1 MDSIKKKM
9 QSLAKETSNA
19 EARALRSEEEVRR
32 INETADNFEEM
43 VRQLQKKIQAGEGQ
57 FDVCTEDLFNQ
68 TLKLEDMEKKAGNAE
83 GNVGALAR
91 RMLLLEENV
100 VRSEERLA
108 IAITNLALTSIK
120 ADKNVKNRHDM
131 EQEVYSK
138 GEKMD
143 SLEQQLKDA
152 QYTLTES
159 ERKYETIARKQ
170 ATLETESDRSN
181 ERAETGECKII
192 DLEDEL
198 RVVGQNLQSLEV
210 SEEKAIQREEQYQK
224 QILELRKQLKVAV
237 DRSENAEMDIQRLN
251 VRIDQIEEDLLT
263 EKLKIKNVSDDLN
276 QCFSDMLDI

>member
-19 EARALRSEEEVRR
+19 EARAVRSEEEVKR
-32 INETADNFEEM
+32 INDTADSYEEN
-43 VRQLQKKIQAGEGQ
+43 VKQLQKKIQATEGQ

-68 TLKLEDMEKKAGNAE
+68 TIKLEEMEKKAGNAE
-83 GNVGALAR
+83 GEVGALAR

-108 IAITNLALTSIK
+108 IAITNLAKTSLK
-120 ADKNVKNRHDM
+120 ADKNVRDRHLM

-152 QYTLTES
+152 QYTLGES
-159 ERKYETIARKQ
+159 ERKYETIARKL
-170 ATLETESDRSN
+170 ATLESESERSN
-181 ERAETGECKII
+181 ERAESGECKII

-198 RVVGQNLQSLEV
+198 KVVGQSLQTLEV
-210 SEEKAIQREEQYQK
+210 SEEKAMKREEQYQK
-224 QILELRKQLKVAV
+224 QIFELRKSLKVAV
-237 DRSENAEMDIQRLN
+237 DRSENAEMDIQRMN

-276 QCFSDMLDI
+276 QCFHEMLDV

>member
-1 MDSIKKKM
+1 M
-9 QSLAKETSNA
+9 QSLAKETEGA
-19 EARALRSEEEVRR
+19 EARAFRSEEEVRR
-32 INETADNFEEM
+32 INETADNFEEQ

-68 TLKLEDMEKKAGNAE
+68 TLKLEDMEKQAGNAE

-108 IAITNLALTSIK
+108 VAITNLAQTSLK

-131 EQEVYSK
+131 EQEVYTK

-152 QYTLTES
+152 QYNLTES
-159 ERKYETIARKQ
+159 ERKYETIARKLS
-170 ATLETESDRSN
+170 TLESESERSN

-198 RVVGQNLQSLEV
+198 KVVGQNLQTLEV
-210 SEEKAIQREEQYQK
+210 SEEKAMQREEQFQK
-224 QILELRKQLKVAV
+224 QILELRKQLKIAI
-237 DRSENAEMDIQRLN
+237 DRSEDAEMDIQRLN

-276 QCFSDMLDI
+276 QCFSDMLDL